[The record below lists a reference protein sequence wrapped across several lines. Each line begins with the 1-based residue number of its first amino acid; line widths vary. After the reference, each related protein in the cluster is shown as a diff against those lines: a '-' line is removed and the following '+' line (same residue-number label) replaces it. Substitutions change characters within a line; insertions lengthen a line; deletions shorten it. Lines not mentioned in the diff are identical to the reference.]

1 VRNIEV
7 PGFTLPGVEDITRR
21 DFLVGSAGLLA
32 LGLAGCGGDEGG
44 SPPAETRRVESPMGP
59 VELPVDPKRLVA
71 IYATDIDVALALDLP
86 LVGGGTA
93 RGTGGDEPFASYQPE
108 EELEDVEPLATYPE
122 ANYEQI
128 AAVGPDCIINST
140 PDEGDRYER
149 LSEIAPTFNYSE
161 LQSVGENFRS
171 DWKGGFRGVARA
183 FGKETLAER
192 EISVYEERAS
202 DMKDRLAERWAGATF
217 AFVGS
222 YEAATV
228 WVSDKGM
235 HLDPIA
241 AKDLGL
247 TPSDVVPETY
257 NERPNLSL
265 ERLDLLE
272 DTDILF
278 VRIEPSQSG
287 SGRDRKFIGPIQ
299 VSPLWQRLPA
309 VRKGQVIEYD
319 AEIYYASP
327 LTAEA
332 FLDVVERSLLS

>member
-1 VRNIEV
+1 
-7 PGFTLPGVEDITRR
+7 
-21 DFLVGSAGLLA
+21 
-32 LGLAGCGGDEGG
+32 
-44 SPPAETRRVESPMGP
+44 MGP

-71 IYATDIDVALALDLP
+71 VYATDIDVALALGLP
-86 LVGGGTA
+86 LIGGGTA

-128 AAVGPDCIINST
+128 AAVDPDCIIDST
-140 PDEGDRYER
+140 PPEGDRYER
-149 LSEIAPTFNYSE
+149 FSEIAPTFNYSE
-161 LQSVGENFRS
+161 LQSVGEDFRS

-183 FGKETLAER
+183 FGKEALAER
-192 EISVYEERAS
+192 GISAYEDRAAGI
-202 DMKDRLAERWAGATF
+202 KDRLAERWGGASF

-222 YEAATV
+222 YEPATV

-235 HLDPIA
+235 HLDQIA
-241 AKDLGL
+241 ARDLGL
-247 TPSDVVPETY
+247 TPSEVVPETY

-278 VRIEPSQSG
+278 VRIEPSRSG
-287 SGRDRKFIGPIQ
+287 PGRDRKFIGPVQ
-299 VSPLWQRLPA
+299 ESPLWQRLPA
-309 VRKGQVIEYD
+309 VRKGQVVEYD
-319 AEIYYASP
+319 AELFYASP

-332 FLDVVERSLLS
+332 FLGVVERSLLS